1 MVLSTGIN
9 KINLEHLYPI
19 NDFPFKIEEKD
30 KFFNIKNLIHA
41 IILQESEFASEAIS
55 YSGAMGMMQI
65 MPNTAKMLSRL
76 EKIEFEEDRLSRD
89 SSYNVILGS
98 RYISD
103 LINEFDGSYV
113 YAISS
118 YNAGPTRVR
127 SWIRSNREI
136 EILDWIE
143 LIPYRETRNYVK
155 SVLRN
160 AQYYKILLYENNINS
175 NILYDLNRGTVN

>member
-1 MVLSTGIN
+1 
-9 KINLEHLYPI
+9 
-19 NDFPFKIEEKD
+19 
-30 KFFNIKNLIHA
+30 
-41 IILQESEFASEAIS
+41 
-55 YSGAMGMMQI
+55 MGMMQI

-76 EKIEFEEDRLSRD
+76 EKVEYEKDRLSND
-89 SSYNVILGS
+89 SSYNITLGS

-127 SWIRSNREI
+127 SWIRLNKEI
-136 EILDWIE
+136 DIIDWIE
-143 LIPYRETRNYVK
+143 LIPFRETRNYVK

-160 AQYYKILLYENNINS
+160 AQYYKILLYEDNNNS